1 MSGEQRN
8 RPLVK
13 NQIANAGDT
22 SLIPG
27 PRRSHAPWSSEAL
40 EPQLSLCSRAPR
52 AATTTVPMPRVPAL
66 QQEKP
71 LQQEACESQLEG
83 SLLTATG
90 EKLTKQQRP
99 SRVKKINK

>member
-13 NQIANAGDT
+13 NQIANAGDP

-40 EPQLSLCSRAPR
+40 EPQLSLCSRAPG
-52 AATTTVPMPRVPAL
+52 AATTVLMPRVPAL

-71 LQQEACESQLEG
+71 LQQEACESQLES
-83 SLLTATG
+83 SLLTETG

-99 SRVKKINK
+99 SS